1 MCQAEVGMH
10 RVLKGEDGAGGWGSW
25 VKGDTLTSGVYESR
39 EYQQTTA
46 GRLKYEIEGEKRGR
60 GSLRQGCV

>member
-1 MCQAEVGMH
+1 MCQVEVGMH
-10 RVLKGEDGAGGWGSW
+10 CVLNGEDGAGGWGSW

-39 EYQQTTA
+39 EYQQTTV
-46 GRLKYEIEGEKRGR
+46 GRLKYDIEGEKRGG

>member
-10 RVLKGEDGAGGWGSW
+10 RVLKGEDGAVGWGSW

-39 EYQQTTA
+39 KYQQT
-46 GRLKYEIEGEKRGR
+46 
-60 GSLRQGCV
+60 